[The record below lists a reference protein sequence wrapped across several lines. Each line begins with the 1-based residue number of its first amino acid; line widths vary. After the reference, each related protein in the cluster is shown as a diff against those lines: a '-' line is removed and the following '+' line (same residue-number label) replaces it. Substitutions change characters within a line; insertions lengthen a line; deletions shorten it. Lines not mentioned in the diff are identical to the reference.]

1 MILMSLLDSI
11 NMKIDEG
18 AKIELHRFLVTTLTD
33 TSFEE
38 QDLNAAVNAID
49 KCATIANV
57 DNMPCVYIDW
67 RGIAALASE
76 YMSEEELKSMDRSD
90 WERIGAGVKAIMS
103 KEIDGMFDR
112 MAQVLKEQVLPA
124 YRESR

>member
-11 NMKIDEG
+11 NTKIDEG

-38 QDLNAAVNAID
+38 QDLGAAVNAID

-57 DNMPCVYIDW
+57 DNMPCVYIH
-67 RGIAALASE
+67 AYASQ
-76 YMSEEELKSMDRSD
+76 LVIPCNNNRSPV
-90 WERIGAGVKAIMS
+90 IG
-103 KEIDGMFDR
+103 
-112 MAQVLKEQVLPA
+112 
-124 YRESR
+124 